1 MSVNIISYLTDA
13 VKKYK
18 ASDVFIIAGRE
29 VSFRVN
35 DQVMTRSELE
45 KAYSE
50 KSEPDEGAIVPK
62 MAEDLVTKPMGM
74 MIFHLP

>member
-50 KSEPDEGAIVPK
+50 KIRAR
-62 MAEDLVTKPMGM
+62 
-74 MIFHLP
+74 